1 MGVLPVRLQPLRF
14 ELPAGLATVFGA
26 LPSLV
31 ADRIP
36 KLPGAELIIG
46 LDLDRDLGGALDDAD
61 TSDDADDPAFEPIR
75 SFLASIRGRIEPIV
89 LSLNGPVTVD
99 LALLDAGVDRA
110 DALAA
115 AERIVLRRA
124 RRLIELAGGLAP
136 NTPVMLFFSEPGLAH
151 SMHPSFPLESA
162 EIEEML
168 TDVVEPMGA
177 DAMVGVTVDGRA
189 DWAMLL
195 RTGILV
201 LGAPVT
207 ARLETAATEIARF
220 LERGGFIAWGAVP
233 TDEPLGLSTE
243 RLWKRLSALWCELV
257 QLGNDPLLLRDRSI
271 ITSTTGLAGFGVSQ
285 AERVMGLAQDL
296 ADRVLTQTVGARL
309 SIGA

>member
-26 LPSLV
+26 LPTLV
-31 ADRIP
+31 TDRIP
-36 KLPGAELIIG
+36 KLPGAELII
-46 LDLDRDLGGALDDAD
+46 DLDPVHNG
-61 TSDDADDPAFEPIR
+61 TDADDETAFEPIR
-75 SFLASIRGRIEPIV
+75 TFLKSLRGRIEPIV

-99 LALLDAGVDRA
+99 LALLDAGFDRA
-110 DALAA
+110 EALAA

-124 RRLIELAGGLAP
+124 RRLIELAGRLAP

-151 SMHPSFPLESA
+151 SMHPSFPLDAS
-162 EIEEML
+162 EIEGIL

-220 LERGGFIAWGAVP
+220 LDRGGFIAWGAVP

-243 RLWKRLSALWCELV
+243 RLWRRLSALWCELV

-285 AERVMGLAQDL
+285 AERVLGLAQDL